1 MEFLDLDTTEEERLE
16 SAQKWWKEHG
26 NSVITGIVLGLCLVL
41 GWQKWQEYKVEQAEI
56 ASNIYAKLTKAIEA
70 KNKADIEKLTTQLQT
85 EFPKSDYTQFAA
97 LYQAQL
103 KVQANDLA
111 GAKEILTKLSTNND
125 NREINNIAKIRLARI
140 MLANKEYEQGLKLV
154 NDVDPASAAA
164 FSNNYDELVG
174 DLYVAL
180 GRLDQARTSY
190 QNAVRNGAS
199 SPLVQMKLDDLTAP
213 ERVETKK

>member
-26 NSVITGIVLGLCLVL
+26 NSVITGIVLGLILIL
-41 GWQKWQEYKVEQAEI
+41 GWQKWQEYKVEQAGL
-56 ASNIYAKLTKAIEA
+56 ASTMYAKLLKAVEA
-70 KNKADIEKLTTQLQT
+70 KNTADIDKVATQLQT
-85 EFPKSDYTQFAA
+85 EFPKSDYTQFSL
-97 LYQAQL
+97 LYQAQI
-103 KVQANDLA
+103 KVQNKDLA
-111 GAKEILTKLSTNND
+111 GAKDILTKISTSSNAELSNV
-125 NREINNIAKIRLARI
+125 AKIRLARV

-199 SPLVQMKLDDLTAP
+199 SPLLQMKIDDLTAP
-213 ERVETKK
+213 EKK

>member
-16 SAQKWWKEHG
+16 AAQKWWKEHG
-26 NSVITGIVLGLCLVL
+26 NSVITGIVLGLILIL
-41 GWQKWQEYKVEQAEI
+41 GWQKWQEYKVEQAGI
-56 ASNIYAKLTKAIEA
+56 ASTIYAKLLKAVEA
-70 KNKADIEKLTTQLQT
+70 KNTADIEKMATQLQT
-85 EFPKSDYTQFAA
+85 EFPKSDYAQFSA
-97 LYQAQL
+97 LYQAQI
-103 KVQANDLA
+103 KVQNKDLV
-111 GAKEILTKLSTNND
+111 GAKDILTKISTSSNTELSNV
-125 NREINNIAKIRLARI
+125 AKIRLARV

-199 SPLVQMKLDDLTAP
+199 SPLLQMKIDDLTAP
-213 ERVETKK
+213 EKK